1 MAILLVGLE
10 GRLREALV
18 ERLLAAGD
26 DVRALAPDAD
36 AAARWRALGAHAAV
50 GAAADPDL
58 VERAAQGV
66 RTVVVA
72 LRPTRAPLG
81 RTPSAPEGVLESVVE
96 GARAASPSVRLVVYA
111 DALRDEER
119 EAVARVEHVVL
130 LARGLRPPP
139 AEAVAE
145 AIDAADDLAGQP
157 RVELDL
163 RRSGAWETLGVTP
176 PAGRSLFRTGR
187 GRRGP

>member
-1 MAILLVGLE
+1 MGLE

-18 ERLLAAGD
+18 ARLLAAGD

-36 AAARWRALGAHAAV
+36 AAARWRALGAHVAV
-50 GAAADPDL
+50 GGATDPDL

-72 LRPTRAPLG
+72 LRPPRAPLG
-81 RTPSAPEGVLESVVE
+81 RAPSASEGVLESVVE

-111 DALRDEER
+111 DALREEER
-119 EAVARVEHVVL
+119 DAVARVEHIVL

-163 RRSGAWETLGVTP
+163 RRSAAWETLGVAP
-176 PAGRSLFRTGR
+176 PPGRSLFRTGR
-187 GRRGP
+187 ERRGP